1 MFIAALLTIART
13 WEQPRC
19 PSYDEWIKNLLYI
32 YTIEYYLAIKR
43 NAFESVPM
51 RWTNLDPI
59 IQSDVNKKE
68 KNKYYI

>member
-13 WEQPRC
+13 WEQPGC
-19 PSYDEWIKNLLYI
+19 PSSDEWIKNLWYI

>member
-19 PSYDEWIKNLLYI
+19 PSSDEWIKNLWYI